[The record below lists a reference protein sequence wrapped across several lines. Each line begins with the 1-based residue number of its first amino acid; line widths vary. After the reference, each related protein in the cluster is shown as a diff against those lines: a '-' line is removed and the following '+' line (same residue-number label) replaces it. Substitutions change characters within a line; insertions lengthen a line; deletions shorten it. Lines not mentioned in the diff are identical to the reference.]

1 MVENDGVKKPMVW
14 GYVWALALI
23 IVALLV
29 FILLGKPDV
38 VAPKCD
44 LNSSFNS
51 GLSVGYNEGV
61 GIGVNG
67 TVQSLLKY
75 SSNCSI
81 ASMNVSGNIYGFVDV
96 TCLTSQ
102 DGVNKI
108 ISQLSPKVV
117 SNGS

>member
-1 MVENDGVKKPMVW
+1 MRQPKVDC
-14 GYVWALALI
+14 
-23 IVALLV
+23 
-29 FILLGKPDV
+29 
-38 VAPKCD
+38 PKCD
-44 LNSSFNS
+44 LNSSFSS
-51 GLSVGYNEGV
+51 GWNTGFNDGV

-96 TCLTSQ
+96 TCLNSQ

-108 ISQLSPKVV
+108 ISQLSPKVIT
-117 SNGS
+117 NGS